1 MMTGRFAFHGPIRLG
16 LRAAHSPPRNLRLAT
31 WKERSEF
38 RENRAVAS
46 REAQSTIRRPRIS
59 LLNPHDSPLAETEER
74 HSRARVSAN
83 PESRNGDGGKGWI
96 PGSGL
101 PGPE

>member
-1 MMTGRFAFHGPIRLG
+1 LEGAQRIPGKSRC
-16 LRAAHSPPRNLRLAT
+16 
-31 WKERSEF
+31 
-38 RENRAVAS
+38 RE

-59 LLNPHDSPLAETEER
+59 LLDPHDSPLAETEER